1 MSAFDKVIG
10 YDSIKKELL
19 QVIDMIHCKDVYK
32 EMGAKIPQGIL
43 LYGDPGLGKT
53 LMAKCFVEDAGLQ
66 TYTVRR
72 TKSNDFVEEISN
84 TFKKAKENAPSIIF
98 LDDMDKFAN
107 EDCRHSDTEEY
118 VAVQAGIDETIDS
131 GVFVLATV
139 NDMIKLPRSLKRAG
153 RFDIKVN
160 VLPPVGEDARKI
172 IDYYLSDKKVSDQ
185 VCMDDFY
192 KMITY
197 SSCSELEMVINQAAI
212 FAVSKG
218 KGSIEMDELVEAVLR
233 TSYDSPDGL
242 TIINR
247 HELEIAATHEAGHAV
262 AAELL
267 CPGSVGFVSL
277 RSHGRH
283 DKGGFVHMCD
293 TSYNA
298 ETDAL
303 IALGGRVAG
312 EMYFAEE
319 GINGSEGDLY
329 RAGEKIRRRIFT
341 TGSRGLGL
349 GDVDNRYAPNRLS
362 EDLNS
367 RIEAVTCAEME
378 RCMFRV
384 KSLLYKNRPFVEK
397 IRDALLEKKVL
408 LHSDIQ
414 KIKNDLYC
422 GFPGKAA

>member
-1 MSAFDKVIG
+1 MSAFKKVIG
-10 YDSIKKELL
+10 YESIKKELR
-19 QVIDMIHCKDVYK
+19 QVCDMINRQDEYK
-32 EMGAKIPQGIL
+32 AMGAKMPHGIL

-53 LMAKCFVEDAGLQ
+53 LMAKCFIKEAGLK
-66 TYTVRR
+66 TYTIRK
-72 TKSNDFVEEISN
+72 TKSENFTEEITE

-107 EDCRHSDTEEY
+107 EDSRHSDAEEY

-131 GVFVLATV
+131 GVFVLATA
-139 NDMIKLPRSLKRAG
+139 NDTSKLPRSLKRAG

-172 IDYYLSDKKVSDQ
+172 IEHYLSDKKVSGQ
-185 VCMDDFY
+185 INLDDLY

-197 SSCSELEMVINQAAI
+197 SSCAELEMVMNQAAI

-233 TSYDSPDGL
+233 TNYDSPDDL
-242 TIINR
+242 TIISQ
-247 HELEIAATHEAGHAV
+247 HKLEIAATHEAGHAV
-262 AAELL
+262 VAELL

-277 RSHGRH
+277 RSQGRH

-293 TSYNA
+293 TSFNE

-303 IALGGRVAG
+303 IALAGRVAG
-312 EMYFAEE
+312 EMYYAEE
-319 GINGSEGDLY
+319 GMNGSESDLY
-329 RAGEKIRRRIFT
+329 RAGEKIRRRVFV
-341 TGSRGLGL
+341 TGSRGLGF

-362 EDLNS
+362 ENMNS

-384 KSLLYKNRPFVEK
+384 KSLLYKNRPLVEK
-397 IRDALLEKKVL
+397 CSR
-408 LHSDIQ
+408 
-414 KIKNDLYC
+414 
-422 GFPGKAA
+422 